1 MHHDALPPEAP
12 AAPSDQDFQAAQAAA
27 DPEQAESA
35 PVRAESAA
43 LNAAD
48 ANAEADLARPAR
60 LAQFRSRRRAQFS
73 MVVPA
78 LLLIGYGVL
87 LLSES
92 LTPETQ
98 EYPPLALAGAGVGAL
113 SLALLARFFI
123 NGRRERGLFLLGA
136 ALGGGSALAAL
147 TADGQL
153 RPSQLLPLSIALL
166 GAALL
171 LSYLFARG
179 RDSSTILPALALI
192 VAGLAAISV
201 AEGALSAELLVS
213 LVRLAPLA
221 LIAAAL
227 LWLPRALRERD

>member
-1 MHHDALPPEAP
+1 MHHDELPPETP
-12 AAPSDQDFQAAQAAA
+12 AAPSAQDFQAAQAAA

-60 LAQFRSRRRAQFS
+60 LTQFRSRRRAQFS

-92 LTPETQ
+92 LTPDAQ
-98 EYPPLALAGAGVGAL
+98 DYPPLILAGAGVGAL
-113 SLALLARFFI
+113 SLALLTRFFI
-123 NGRRERGLFLLGA
+123 NGRRERGLFLLGIT
-136 ALGGGSALAAL
+136 LGGGLALAAL

-153 RPSQLLPLSIALL
+153 TLTQLWTFSIVLL
-166 GAALL
+166 GVALL

-179 RDSSTILPALALI
+179 RDSSAILPALALI
-192 VAGLAAISV
+192 VAGLVAIPV
-201 AEGALSAELLVS
+201 AEGALTAELLVS
-213 LVRLAPLA
+213 LARLAPLI

>member
-1 MHHDALPPEAP
+1 MHHDELPPKTP
-12 AAPSDQDFQAAQAAA
+12 AAPSAQDFQAAQAAA

-35 PVRAESAA
+35 PARAESAA

-60 LAQFRSRRRAQFS
+60 LARFRSQRRAQLS

-113 SLALLARFFI
+113 SLALLARFFV
-123 NGRRERGLFLLGA
+123 NGRRERGLFLLGTT
-136 ALGGGSALAAL
+136 LGGGLALAAL
-147 TADGQL
+147 TAEGQL
-153 RPSQLLPLSIALL
+153 APTQLWPLGVALL
-166 GAALL
+166 GGALL

-179 RDSSTILPALALI
+179 RDSSAILPALALI
-192 VAGLAAISV
+192 VAGLAALPVAQVALTAELSISV
-201 AEGALSAELLVS
+201 A
-213 LVRLAPLA
+213 RLAPLA
-221 LIAAAL
+221 LVAAAL

>member
-1 MHHDALPPEAP
+1 MSHDELPPESP
-12 AAPSDQDFQAAQAAA
+12 VAPSDQDFQAAQAAA

-60 LAQFRSRRRAQFS
+60 LTQFRSRRRAQFS

-92 LTPETQ
+92 ITPDVQ
-98 EYPPLALAGAGVGAL
+98 EYPPFMLIGAGIGALAI
-113 SLALLARFFI
+113 ALLARFFI

-136 ALGGGSALAAL
+136 TLGGGLALTAL

-153 RPSQLLPLSIALL
+153 TPTQLWTFSIVLL
-166 GAALL
+166 GAVLL

-179 RDSSTILPALALI
+179 RDNSAILPALALI
-192 VAGLAAISV
+192 VAGLVAIPV
-201 AEGALSAELLVS
+201 ADGALSADLLIS
-213 LVRLAPLA
+213 FVRLAPLI

>member
-1 MHHDALPPEAP
+1 MQPDELPPETP
-12 AAPSDQDFQAAQAAA
+12 PAPSAEDFQAAQAAA

-60 LAQFRSRRRAQFS
+60 LMQFRSRRRAQFS
-73 MVVPA
+73 MVLPA
-78 LLLIGYGVL
+78 LLLIGYGAL

-92 LTPETQ
+92 ITPDVQ
-98 EYPPLALAGAGVGAL
+98 EYSPLTLIGVGVGAL
-113 SLALLARFFI
+113 AIALLARFFI
-123 NGRRERGLFLLGA
+123 NGRRERGLFVIGVTLSGGL
-136 ALGGGSALAAL
+136 ALTAL

-153 RPSQLLPLSIALL
+153 TTTQLWTLSIVLL
-166 GAALL
+166 GVALL

-179 RDSSTILPALALI
+179 RDSSLIMPALALI
-192 VAGLAAISV
+192 VAGLTAIPV
-201 AEGALSAELLVS
+201 AEGALSADVQVS
-213 LVRLAPLA
+213 LARLAPLI

-227 LWLPRALRERD
+227 IWLPRALRDRD